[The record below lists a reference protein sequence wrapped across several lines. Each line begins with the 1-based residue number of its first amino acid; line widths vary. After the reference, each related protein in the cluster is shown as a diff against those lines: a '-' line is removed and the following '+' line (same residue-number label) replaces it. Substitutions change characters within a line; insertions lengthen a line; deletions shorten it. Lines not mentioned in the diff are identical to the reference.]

1 MFKCVITMYGLPY
14 EITALREVEVELKD
28 GAGMAGV
35 IAALREKIP
44 ALEGRVF
51 RPGEDRLQQLYKFNV
66 NGQLYFD
73 GMDFKLRREDRI
85 ALLVPVTGG

>member
-1 MFKCVITMYGLPY
+1 VFKCVIHLYGLPY

-35 IAALREKIP
+35 IAAMREKVP

-51 RPGEDRLQQLYKFNV
+51 RPGEDRLHELYKFNV

-73 GMDFKLRREDRI
+73 GTDFKLQPGDHI
-85 ALLVPVTGG
+85 ALLVPIAGG